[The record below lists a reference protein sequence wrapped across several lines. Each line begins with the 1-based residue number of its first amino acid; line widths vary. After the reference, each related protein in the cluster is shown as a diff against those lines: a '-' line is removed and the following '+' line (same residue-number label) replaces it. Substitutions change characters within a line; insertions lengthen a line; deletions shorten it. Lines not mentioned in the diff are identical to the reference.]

1 MQTLKISLLVF
12 IIPITLFAQWHWQ
25 NPTPFGNG
33 LSDIQFLTTSV
44 GYACGSG
51 GNLIKTTN
59 GGETWFEIESDT
71 DDLIIDIFF
80 MSEDIGWFLSY
91 SDREVHKTTDGGSS
105 WEIIGNLSPR
115 YAYSLWFINEM
126 KGFAVGYQYLL
137 STTDGGVTWNEVNN
151 VYSTSSI
158 YFYTSNVGFVGGLNS
173 IYSTSNGGNTWINL
187 PLPTF
192 QFTPSAIFAHDQYNI
207 YVVGTGDFQGEPYY
221 AFLKSTNSG
230 YTWSGANFNYWL
242 TDVHFASLSDGWVCS
257 DKIYKTT
264 NGGNNWTATEFEG
277 SYFQFIENQTWA
289 ISGRNTIIHSNDFW
303 LTAEQQIKSVFSGY
317 LWNGTAKDTNE
328 VFACGSDR
336 TIIGSFD
343 GGITWNKYF
352 ESPGSGYL
360 NSITFNGDD
369 ILSVGSGGVILKSS
383 DNGSSWEENY
393 IEASWLSDIN
403 FINNIVGFTVG
414 SISGLACIYK
424 TYDGGSS
431 WELQQTFP
439 EYSTID
445 GIEFSREDLGWMIA
459 NENGLLKSTDIGR
472 TWNVVVDSIHMF
484 KDLAVWDNT
493 AWFTYFNRILRTTDA
508 GETWESFNVFDYG
521 QTIYWGFEIDFVSP
535 DIGYAGIYDGRVF
548 KTTDG
553 GESWIEEEFP
563 SSMSVEAIDFVD
575 VKRGWTFGDCGTILK
590 RDPNYVYV
598 GNEIQ
603 DPPQEFILF
612 QNYPNPFNPV
622 TKIKY
627 EIPGQARND
636 NALVTLKVYDI
647 LGREI
652 ATLVNEEKPVGTYE
666 VIFDSHSGEVRNI
679 PSGIYFYQ
687 LKVGLFVETK
697 KMVLI
702 K

>member
-1 MQTLKISLLVF
+1 MRTLKISLLIF

-59 GGETWFEIESDT
+59 GGKTWFEIESGT

-80 MSEDIGWFLSY
+80 LSEDIGWFLSY
-91 SDREVHKTTDGGSS
+91 SDREVYKTTDGGSS
-105 WEIIGNLSPR
+105 WEIISNLSPR

-192 QFTPSAIFAHDQYNI
+192 EFTPSAIFAHDQYNI

-242 TDVHFASLSDGWVCS
+242 IDVYFTSLSDGWVCS

-264 NGGNNWTATEFEG
+264 DGGSNWTATEFEG
-277 SYFQFIENQTWA
+277 SHFQFIENQTWA
-289 ISGRNTIIHSNDFW
+289 ISGRNTIIYSNDFW
-303 LTAEQQIKSVFSGY
+303 LTADQQIKSVFSGF
-317 LWNGTAKDTNE
+317 LWNGAAKDTNV
-328 VFACGSDR
+328 VFACGSNK
-336 TIIGSFD
+336 TIVGSFD
-343 GGITWNKYF
+343 GGLTWDKYF
-352 ESPGSGYL
+352 ESTEQTYL
-360 NSITFNGDD
+360 NSITFKGNE
-369 ILSVGSGGVILKSS
+369 IWAVGAGGVILNSIN
-383 DNGSSWEENY
+383 NGISWDENY
-393 IEASWLSDIN
+393 VNATWLSDIK
-403 FINNIVGFTVG
+403 FINDDLGFIVG
-414 SISGLACIYK
+414 SISGLACIYSTK
-424 TYDGGSS
+424 NGGDS
-431 WELQQTFP
+431 WELQQTFN
-439 EYSTID
+439 EYSGIE
-445 GIEFSREDLGWMIA
+445 GIEFASENLGWMIA
-459 NENGLLKSTDIGR
+459 YSNGLLKSADLGQ
-472 TWNVVVDSIHMF
+472 TWNVVVDSIYF
-484 KDLAVWDNT
+484 FGNIATSGDS
-493 AWFTYFNRILRTTDA
+493 AWFSYGRNVLRTTNA
-508 GETWESFNVFDYG
+508 GLSWESFRVFNYEG
-521 QTIYWGFEIDFVSP
+521 INFGAGRIDFVNSKV
-535 DIGYAGIYDGRVF
+535 GYLSTGDGRVF
-548 KTTDG
+548 KTQDG
-553 GESWIEEEFP
+553 GETWIEEECP
-563 SSMSVEAIDFVD
+563 SVMPIQAIDFVD

-598 GNEIQ
+598 GSEEQ
-603 DPPQEFILF
+603 DSPKEFILS

-622 TKIKY
+622 TKIRY

-636 NALVTLKVYDI
+636 IDLVTLKVYDI
-647 LGREI
+647 LGREV
-652 ATLVNEEKPVGTYE
+652 ATLVNEEKPAGQYE
-666 VIFDSHSGEVRNI
+666 VEFNSPNL